1 MRGGQMGHRR
11 ASILASLGICHRS
24 ARACM
29 SHIVHS
35 ARLLPLY
42 RITTAAVESAAVPL
56 APIMST
62 LMRHLLVSSLLALAF
77 LTPVL
82 PLHAQDDPTVDP
94 AILNSSGFLAA
105 HPDINNRQLGL
116 LAYERGDFVEAFKRF
131 KRAARFADKPS
142 QGMVGEM
149 LWRGEGVEV
158 DRASAYA
165 WMDVA
170 AERAFVVLL
179 VKREQYWSELSA
191 DERDRALEIGKTLYA
206 EYADSVAKNRL
217 EAILRRG
224 KSKLTG
230 SRTGFVGSL
239 QIQLVT
245 PNGLETVDASNY
257 YDDKFWKPDAY
268 WAWQDKAWKERPKGI
283 VDIGP
288 IQHASPPI
296 SPTPE
301 KQ

>member
-1 MRGGQMGHRR
+1 
-11 ASILASLGICHRS
+11 
-24 ARACM
+24 
-29 SHIVHS
+29 
-35 ARLLPLY
+35 
-42 RITTAAVESAAVPL
+42 
-56 APIMST
+56 
-62 LMRHLLVSSLLALAF
+62 MRHSLASSLLALA
-77 LTPVL
+77 LLAPVL
-82 PLHAQDDPTVDP
+82 TLHAQDDPTIDP
-94 AILNSSGFLAA
+94 VILNSGGFLAA

-149 LWRGEGVEV
+149 LWRGEGVEM

-191 DERDRALEIGKTLYA
+191 AERERALEIGKTLYS
-206 EYADSVAKNRL
+206 EYADSVAKKRL
-217 EAILRRG
+217 EAKLRRG
-224 KSKLTG
+224 KAKLTG
-230 SRTGFVGSL
+230 SRTGFVGSM

-257 YDDKFWKPDAY
+257 YDDKFWKPEAY
-268 WAWQDKAWKERPKGI
+268 WAWQDKAWTERPKGI

-288 IQHASPPI
+288 IQQATPPNDG
-296 SPTPE
+296 TPE